1 MRTGDCVNIVVGG
14 RGAGGTE
21 ERQWAGL
28 VGELVFGMAVP
39 GNAFGC
45 KSLNNVTNSSF
56 FSCRL
61 AALTLTRSTSPRT
74 MREHTCRG
82 STFRV

>member
-1 MRTGDCVNIVVGG
+1 MVNIVVGG

-28 VGELVFGMAVP
+28 VGELVLGMVVP

-61 AALTLTRSTSPRT
+61 
-74 MREHTCRG
+74 
-82 STFRV
+82 

>member
-1 MRTGDCVNIVVGG
+1 MVNIVVGG

-28 VGELVFGMAVP
+28 VGELVFGMVVP

-56 FSCRL
+56 FFVPVVGSQFT
-61 AALTLTRSTSPRT
+61 AGVHNQSDNLTK
-74 MREHTCRG
+74 
-82 STFRV
+82 

>member
-1 MRTGDCVNIVVGG
+1 MVNIVVGG

-28 VGELVFGMAVP
+28 VGELVLGMVVP

-56 FSCRL
+56 FFVPVGRIDSD
-61 AALTLTRSTSPRT
+61 TLYVTPY
-74 MREHTCRG
+74 HA
-82 STFRV
+82 